1 MLGAAGTAGRWPGG
15 DRSFAARV
23 PGAAWRAG
31 HCRLLPRN
39 KNASA
44 RHRGRGLL
52 LAAGAGGWRRR
63 GSTTLAEEWGQ
74 QTCWAAPPPPAA
86 KSRMESFPAHL
97 PIQRSQAALTWPDGA
112 QAGIFKLG

>member
-23 PGAAWRAG
+23 PGAAWR
-31 HCRLLPRN
+31 
-39 KNASA
+39 
-44 RHRGRGLL
+44 GRA
-52 LAAGAGGWRRR
+52 LAACCLETKMRQPDTAAQPAQSCCWLPGLADGGWRRR

-74 QTCWAAPPPPAA
+74 QTCWAAPPPPA

-97 PIQRSQAALTWPDGA
+97 PIQRSQAALTWTDKYL
-112 QAGIFKLG
+112 F

>member
-1 MLGAAGTAGRWPGG
+1 MTDPASSNIDITIATGGVAGPGTG
-15 DRSFAARV
+15 
-23 PGAAWRAG
+23 
-31 HCRLLPRN
+31 RLLPRN

-44 RHRGRGLL
+44 RHRGTAGTGLL

-74 QTCWAAPPPPAA
+74 QTCWAAPPPPA

-112 QAGIFKLG
+112 QAGISWDVDC

>member
-1 MLGAAGTAGRWPGG
+1 MAGPGTG
-15 DRSFAARV
+15 
-23 PGAAWRAG
+23 
-31 HCRLLPRN
+31 RLLPRN

-44 RHRGRGLL
+44 RHRGTAGTGL

-74 QTCWAAPPPPAA
+74 QTCWAAPPPPA

-97 PIQRSQAALTWPDGA
+97 PIQRSQAVLTWPDGA
-112 QAGIFKLG
+112 QADKYLFKYESDVIKIKQNPISSSTL